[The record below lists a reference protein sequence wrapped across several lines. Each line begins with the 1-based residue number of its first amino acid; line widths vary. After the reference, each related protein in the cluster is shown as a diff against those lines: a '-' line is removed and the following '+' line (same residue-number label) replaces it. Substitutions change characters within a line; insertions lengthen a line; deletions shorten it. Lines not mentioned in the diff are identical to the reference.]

1 MKNKIKEKYA
11 SYKFLFNVGFFIIV
25 CAVVQLLVINYYNN
39 KLHTVFG
46 KDDSQEIYMDIHYRG
61 DNTATWEKIDAGLTG
76 VIYDGS
82 IKNNSKYTLNSW
94 TLTVNINNDCYL
106 NQFWNGDVEIHQYVG
121 TENATVQKINLA
133 NYDLDELKLDY
144 IIDGSDLLI
153 HLQPGDYIVYYPSSR
168 INEYPIEPD
177 GEIIV
182 GMIVYYADELEL
194 TDYHLDYY
202 YHINFTSGEGFIFF
216 VALVAIWLVAFIIYA
231 TAFYINRKNASRDE
245 LRKSGISCMSELYS
259 IIYIVNLIDD
269 TLIPVYADEQSEG
282 NRPKEMGANDQF
294 TTLFLTD
301 SEPEYMDL
309 MLDFSDLET
318 LPARMENRNNISI
331 EYMSKSHGWNR
342 IHFIAMDRKPGQPL
356 EKVLFTI
363 EQINEEK
370 REVDEIRE
378 KIARAEK
385 ESKMKNVFLEVLSKE
400 INQPI
405 KDILKDSE
413 AIINSSSDEQAI
425 EIAKTIKSRGRLLV
439 HTISAVK
446 NYSKL
451 IDNKYEIVDVNYS
464 LIDVFREIAEI
475 GKYRFEGKNV
485 KFNFDISENLP
496 VMLNGDRTIIKE
508 IVGNMITEVVA
519 HLNSGSIRLAA
530 YEKTVEDNA
539 HILISVKGEGNMVHP
554 EKIKRS
560 EAVQSIKE
568 SFKTLG
574 INLKEIDNGE
584 SFELYFEID
593 QKIVD
598 ETPVGKIG

>member
-1 MKNKIKEKYA
+1 
-11 SYKFLFNVGFFIIV
+11 
-25 CAVVQLLVINYYNN
+25 
-39 KLHTVFG
+39 
-46 KDDSQEIYMDIHYRG
+46 
-61 DNTATWEKIDAGLTG
+61 
-76 VIYDGS
+76 
-82 IKNNSKYTLNSW
+82 
-94 TLTVNINNDCYL
+94 
-106 NQFWNGDVEIHQYVG
+106 
-121 TENATVQKINLA
+121 
-133 NYDLDELKLDY
+133 
-144 IIDGSDLLI
+144 
-153 HLQPGDYIVYYPSSR
+153 
-168 INEYPIEPD
+168 
-177 GEIIV
+177 
-182 GMIVYYADELEL
+182 
-194 TDYHLDYY
+194 
-202 YHINFTSGEGFIFF
+202 
-216 VALVAIWLVAFIIYA
+216 
-231 TAFYINRKNASRDE
+231 
-245 LRKSGISCMSELYS
+245 
-259 IIYIVNLIDD
+259 
-269 TLIPVYADEQSEG
+269 
-282 NRPKEMGANDQF
+282 
-294 TTLFLTD
+294 
-301 SEPEYMDL
+301 
-309 MLDFSDLET
+309 
-318 LPARMENRNNISI
+318 
-331 EYMSKSHGWNR
+331 
-342 IHFIAMDRKPGQPL
+342 
-356 EKVLFTI
+356 
-363 EQINEEK
+363 
-370 REVDEIRE
+370 
-378 KIARAEK
+378 
-385 ESKMKNVFLEVLSKE
+385 MKNVFLEALSKE
-400 INQPI
+400 INRPI

-439 HTISAVK
+439 HTISVVQ